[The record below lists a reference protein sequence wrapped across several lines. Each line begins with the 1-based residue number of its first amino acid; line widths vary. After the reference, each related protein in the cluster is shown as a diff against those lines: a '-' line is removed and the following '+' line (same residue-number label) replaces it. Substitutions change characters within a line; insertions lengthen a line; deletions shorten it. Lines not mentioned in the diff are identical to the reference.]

1 MLRHAH
7 GRGGDDHAAAHAGAD
22 RQVHPAAERDCKIGT
37 LSYSDPETGSHFWYP
52 FSSKAERS
60 NGGYKVNKKA
70 SWTTSGGF
78 ADFYVVQTTSPD
90 FKGYDDLS
98 VFVIDGEHVK
108 AQPSLWDA
116 LGLRG
121 NQSGPIQVED
131 VEIPG
136 DQIVGPL
143 GDGAASNDEAV
154 DPWFLIGSS
163 SVWNGITM
171 GAIDI
176 AKRHTTRK
184 RHVDVGMR
192 VADYPTIQDYV
203 GEAVMDT
210 NACRVFVMSVAQAM
224 DRVTDDNRRML
235 EPGETA
241 RADYLHWAWQ
251 IKFEAAKNTAH
262 HVDKMLHACGG
273 SGYKRDMELERYVR
287 DAKAGWVMGPTNE
300 VLRQFVGKAVLLG
313 FEALDY
319 WNQTYNRRVVENE
332 VKKLDAAGKRE
343 LAKELRSRPTRT
355 RRRSRRPRRDDPAH
369 AALARLRAQAGR
381 PLLRVVVGPAGLGHR
396 RGAARRRPRDGHR
409 PRRRPA
415 RGAHGA
421 VPRRPRRPGALGER
435 RRAGDCRARAAWRPA
450 ADTRSSGSLHA
461 RGLRPHDARAAPV
474 RARQPARR
482 ARRRSRASA
491 TRCSSWPRPAA
502 GSWTA
507 TRRRPRSW
515 SRSSAPRR
523 APEAEVE
530 LPAPLAEPRLDF
542 RVDLASALSYEVRAG
557 EYIQVIDVQG
567 RQCSD
572 FLAFHHRSSR
582 TGSSAASTA

>member
-1 MLRHAH
+1 MEKTWGDEPFWGLGYEWDPDWFLTERQKELRAKLIELCESEMRANAKRSDDELLYPRRNFEILAEHGFLALTVPEEYGGLGENHVAFTMVCETLARYGCASTAMCYVMHMAAVATIMLRPTEELVDKYV
-7 GRGGDDHAAAHAGAD
+7 RPLNSD
-22 RQVHPAAERDCKIGT
+22 VKIGT

-52 FSSKAERS
+52 FSSKAEKS

-98 VFVIDGEHVK
+98 VFVIDGDDVK

-136 DQIVGPL
+136 EQIVGPL

-224 DRVTDDNRRML
+224 DRVTDDNRRIL

-251 IKFEAAKNTAH
+251 IKFEAAKNTAY

-313 FEALDY
+313 FDALDY

-332 VKKLDAAGKRE
+332 VKKLDSSAKRD
-343 LAKELRSRPTRT
+343 LAKELME
-355 RRRSRRPRRDDPAH
+355 
-369 AALARLRAQAGR
+369 QADKDE
-381 PLLRVVVGPAGLGHR
+381 AK
-396 RGAARRRPRDGHR
+396 
-409 PRRRPA
+409 
-415 RGAHGA
+415 
-421 VPRRPRRPGALGER
+421 E
-435 RRAGDCRARAAWRPA
+435 PA
-450 ADTRSSGSLHA
+450 AKT
-461 RGLRPHDARAAPV
+461 
-474 RARQPARR
+474 
-482 ARRRSRASA
+482 
-491 TRCSSWPRPAA
+491 
-502 GSWTA
+502 
-507 TRRRPRSW
+507 
-515 SRSSAPRR
+515 
-523 APEAEVE
+523 
-530 LPAPLAEPRLDF
+530 
-542 RVDLASALSYEVRAG
+542 
-557 EYIQVIDVQG
+557 
-567 RQCSD
+567 
-572 FLAFHHRSSR
+572 
-582 TGSSAASTA
+582 